1 MINSP
6 TVALAMDLVSRP
18 SVTPFDAG
26 CQDLMIDR
34 LESCGFKVERLK
46 FDDVD
51 NFWAIHGSDGP
62 IFCFAGHTDVV
73 PTGP

>member
-51 NFWAIHGSDGP
+51 NFGQFMAV
-62 IFCFAGHTDVV
+62 TDLFSVSQV
-73 PTGP
+73 TLMWSLQAP